1 MDQSHLPKPQARDE
15 RRRVKREEGLN
26 LLFAAAQDVAREEG
40 KLADGVYGSLEQS
53 HISST
58 SFTLKSASG
67 QMITRMS
74 LAKARKVIGIRR
86 QIARDM
92 TRKAWLEITPYAN
105 DQSNKR
111 NLRNLPEEIRAI
123 TWAISSGRRFPAKGY
138 HRRDIWI
145 GLLLLIPGIIPGVLY
160 LGWIAQKRRRYE
172 KSLKELVTRW
182 RPTVGRTRRQTYSP
196 ISTWTKPGAG
206 LAVLS

>member
-58 SFTLKSASG
+58 SFTLNSASG

-92 TRKAWLEITPYAN
+92 TRKAGLDGDHAL
-105 DQSNKR
+105 DQ
-111 NLRNLPEEIRAI
+111 
-123 TWAISSGRRFPAKGY
+123 
-138 HRRDIWI
+138 
-145 GLLLLIPGIIPGVLY
+145 
-160 LGWIAQKRRRYE
+160 
-172 KSLKELVTRW
+172 
-182 RPTVGRTRRQTYSP
+182 RP
-196 ISTWTKPGAG
+196 IK
-206 LAVLS
+206 

>member
-1 MDQSHLPKPQARDE
+1 MDQSHLPKPQAREDRRLVNRDE
-15 RRRVKREEGLN
+15 ALN

-67 QMITRMS
+67 QMIARVS
-74 LAKARKVIGIRR
+74 LAKAREVIGIRR
-86 QIARDM
+86 QIARDI
-92 TRKAWLEITPYAN
+92 TRKAGLEITPYAN

-138 HRRDIWI
+138 QRRDIWI

-172 KSLKELVTRW
+172 QRLKELVTRW
-182 RPTVGRTRRQTYSP
+182 RTNGRQEP
-196 ISTWTKPGAG
+196 AAN
-206 LAVLS
+206 LFAHFHLD

>member
-1 MDQSHLPKPQARDE
+1 MNHPYLPNPLGRDDS
-15 RRRVKREEGLN
+15 RLVDREEDLN

-40 KLADGVYGSLEQS
+40 KLADGMYGSLEHS
-53 HISST
+53 RISST
-58 SFTLKSASG
+58 SFTLMSASG
-67 QMITRMS
+67 QLIARVS
-74 LAKARKVIGIRR
+74 LAKAREVIGMRR

-92 TRKAWLEITPYAN
+92 TRKAKLEITPYAN

-111 NLRNLPEEIRAI
+111 NFRNLPEEIRALA
-123 TWAISSGRRFPAKGY
+123 WAISSGRRFPAKGY

-160 LGWIAQKRRRYE
+160 LGWIARKRRRYE

-182 RPTVGRTRRQTYSP
+182 RTNGRKDP
-196 ISTWTKPGAG
+196 AAN
-206 LAVLS
+206 LFAHFHLD